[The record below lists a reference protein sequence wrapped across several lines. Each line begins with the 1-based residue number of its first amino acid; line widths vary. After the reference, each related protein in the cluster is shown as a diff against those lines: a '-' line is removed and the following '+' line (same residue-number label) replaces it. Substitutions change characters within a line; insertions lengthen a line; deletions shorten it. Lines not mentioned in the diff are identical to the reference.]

1 MADSDSDSAS
11 VDVTTVTTV
20 HGLVVDEHVLFSFA
34 ALCQATGAAGTQVQ
48 ALVAEGLLLPTGT
61 GPEDWQFDG
70 PSLLRARNALR
81 LAHELALSLHGVAI
95 VMDLLAQIEV
105 LKCRR

>member
-1 MADSDSDSAS
+1 MADSDFLS
-11 VDVTTVTTV
+11 VTTLTTV
-20 HGLVVDEHVLFSFA
+20 RSLVVDEHVVFSFA

-61 GPEDWQFDG
+61 GPQDWQFTG

-81 LAHELALSLHGVAI
+81 LAHELELSLHGAAI
-95 VMDLLAQIEV
+95 VMDLLAEIER
-105 LKCRR
+105 LKGRR